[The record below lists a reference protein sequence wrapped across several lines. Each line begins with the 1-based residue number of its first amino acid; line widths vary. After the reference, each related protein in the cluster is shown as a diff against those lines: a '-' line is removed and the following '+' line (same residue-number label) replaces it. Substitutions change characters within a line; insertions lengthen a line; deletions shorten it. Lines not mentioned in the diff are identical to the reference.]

1 LADFHDR
8 LLFSWHP
15 LMDSKPTFDD
25 GCAYERFMGR
35 WSRAVG
41 EVFLEWVDPSPCARW
56 LDVGCGG
63 GAFTE
68 LVLARCSPA
77 AVCAVD
83 PVRAQIDYAH
93 AQPVGNRAEFR
104 VADAEKLPFP
114 DASFDIVASALVI
127 NFIPDRPTALSE
139 MRRVARAGGSVAGY
153 VWDFAGERSVMSP
166 IRLAMQQIGTSLPPT
181 PGAEDSTLEQLD
193 MLFRQAGLGNIATKP
208 IDIRV
213 TYPNFDDFWRA
224 QTPNFNPLTQAIAA
238 LPHADRAR
246 IVDSVQEAIG
256 TIDGGISYSARA
268 NAIMARVPH

>member
-1 LADFHDR
+1 
-8 LLFSWHP
+8 
-15 LMDSKPTFDD
+15 MDNTPTFDD
-25 GCAYERFMGR
+25 GTAYERFMGR

-41 EVFLEWVDPSPCARW
+41 EAFLEWIRPSTGGRW

-77 AVCAVD
+77 AACAVD
-83 PVRAQIDYAH
+83 PAKAQIDYAH
-93 AQPVGNRAEFR
+93 AQPVGKRAEFR

-127 NFIPDRPTALSE
+127 NFIPDRPTALLE
-139 MRRVARAGGSVAGY
+139 MRRVARAGGLVAGY

-166 IRLAMQQIGTSLPPT
+166 MRLAMQRIGAQPP
-181 PGAEDSTLEQLD
+181 PSVGAEDSTLERLD
-193 MLFRQAGLGNIATKP
+193 ILFRQAGLANIATKP

-213 TYPNFDDFWRA
+213 TYPDFDDFWRA
-224 QTPNFNPLTQAIAA
+224 QTPSFNPLTRAIAE

-246 IVDSVQEAIG
+246 IVDSVKEAVG
-256 TIDGGISYSARA
+256 TFDGSIAYSARA
-268 NAIMARVPH
+268 NAIMARVPN